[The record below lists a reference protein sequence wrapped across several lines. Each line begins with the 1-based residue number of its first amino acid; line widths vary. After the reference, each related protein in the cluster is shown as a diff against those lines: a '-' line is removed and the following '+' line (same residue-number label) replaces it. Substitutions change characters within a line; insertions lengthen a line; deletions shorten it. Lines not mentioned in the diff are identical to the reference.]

1 MLYFRIRHTTIIFVH
16 VLLTNYAV
24 ASVNL
29 ELSTTVAQRLNQ
41 SRASGALL
49 SNLNAIKFSTAE
61 ARRLNW
67 A

>member
-1 MLYFRIRHTTIIFVH
+1 LLYFRIRHTTIIFVH
-16 VLLTNYAV
+16 VLLTNYDV

-41 SRASGALL
+41 SRQL
-49 SNLNAIKFSTAE
+49 SNLNVIKFSTAE
-61 ARRLNW
+61 ARLLNW